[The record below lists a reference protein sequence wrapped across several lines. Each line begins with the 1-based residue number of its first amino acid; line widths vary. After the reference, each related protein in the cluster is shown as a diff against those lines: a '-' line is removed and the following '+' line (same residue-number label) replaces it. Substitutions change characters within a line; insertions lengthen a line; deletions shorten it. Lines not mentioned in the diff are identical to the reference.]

1 MNGTEQQCTQYTIL
15 TGTEST
21 LAAGWY
27 LVNSDISYTSTITL
41 TGDVHLILCDNHTM
55 NIGSVENS
63 IGGKG
68 IDGGGHS
75 LTIYGQTYQSGALGI
90 CNDAPTALELNNYS
104 QYGGNVT
111 VANGIIRGNV
121 CFTRGSLAANGGID
135 GDVTLDWSSAAD
147 RFYADAVTGNVSIAT
162 GKAFADADGTSA
174 YSGNNVNGI
183 DEKTLQ
189 PAVTITLNDGI
200 TAVSGIITCDD
211 SHYAKVGE
219 TVTVYAGSVTAP
231 EGYTLADGITVTS
244 TDGPA
249 PTVSDLGDD
258 TYSFTVPATDVTV
271 GTALALIDWATQ
283 NSGEESD
290 PYIIY
295 NKDQLD
301 LLAQRVNNGTS
312 DFSNTYF
319 MLGADIVYPHGSS
332 TTENNYTTIGNN
344 NRAFKGHFDGNGH
357 TVSGIRIYHN
367 GNGNADKYQ
376 GLFGKTDGADIHD
389 VFLDDAHITGYDNTG
404 GIVGYNGGTIAR
416 CYIAPSVSI
425 HTVKGM
431 SAWFGG
437 IAGFNNGTVS
447 HCTSAATLTIA
458 SGSNV
463 CSFYGAIVGENYGT
477 LTENLAIG
485 ATVPAAYNDSHGAI
499 VGKNSNGTLVRNYY
513 VNCTV
518 GGVAN
523 ATGKG
528 CYNADVTTNDGAVP
542 GIILYDN
549 SKFDIN
555 SYILTTVGNVEVP
568 RVVLSGRTLYKDDSW
583 NTLCLPFSLD
593 AAQVAAHLAPEAL
606 MTLKT
611 SDFSGG
617 TLTLTFEDA
626 TEIAAGKP
634 YIIKWSGDGS
644 DNLVNPTFTGVT
656 ISNAT
661 ASVETDYVDFIGTYD
676 PTDIYTE
683 EKTNLYLGDDNK
695 LCYPNAN
702 LNINACRAYFQ
713 LAENL
718 YNPDLGDVNG
728 DKSRTVTDVTMLVNN
743 ILGKNDDN
751 FIMANADVTRDGD
764 VTVTDVTAL
773 VNLILGGNS
782 IVKMVVNG
790 ADGITFGGGGNEPA
804 RVAGTTYQDD

>member
-1 MNGTEQQCTQYTIL
+1 M
-15 TGTEST
+15 
-21 LAAGWY
+21 
-27 LVNSDISYTSTITL
+27 
-41 TGDVHLILCDNHTM
+41 
-55 NIGSVENS
+55 
-63 IGGKG
+63 
-68 IDGGGHS
+68 
-75 LTIYGQTYQSGALGI
+75 
-90 CNDAPTALELNNYS
+90 
-104 QYGGNVT
+104 
-111 VANGIIRGNV
+111 
-121 CFTRGSLAANGGID
+121 
-135 GDVTLDWSSAAD
+135 
-147 RFYADAVTGNVSIAT
+147 
-162 GKAFADADGTSA
+162 
-174 YSGNNVNGI
+174 
-183 DEKTLQ
+183 Q
-189 PAVTITLNDGI
+189 PAVTVNLNDGI
-200 TAVSGIITCDD
+200 TAVSGIITSGD
-211 SHYAKVGE
+211 SHYARVGE

-258 TYSFTVPATDVTV
+258 TYSFTVPAADVTV

-319 MLGADIVYPHGSS
+319 MLGADIVYPHGRS
-332 TTENNYTTIGNN
+332 TTENNYTAIGNN

-357 TVSGIRIYHN
+357 TVSGIRIYHS
-367 GNGNADKYQ
+367 GNGDADMYQ

-389 VFLDDAHITGYDNTG
+389 LTLADAHITGYDDTG
-404 GIVGYNGGTIAR
+404 GIVGANAGTIAR
-416 CYIAPSVSI
+416 CHIAPSVTI
-425 HTVKGM
+425 HAVM
-431 SAWFGG
+431 DYNVRHGG
-437 IAGFNNGTVS
+437 IAGYNYKKGSVTQ
-447 HCTSAATLTIA
+447 CTSAVTLTYA
-458 SGSNV
+458 SSINNT
-463 CSFYGAIVGENYGT
+463 YGAIVGLNWGT

-485 ATVPAAYNDSHGAI
+485 ATVSAATSDYHGAI
-499 VGKNSNGTLVRNYY
+499 AGYNNNNGTLARNYY
-513 VNCTV
+513 YNCTV
-518 GGVAN
+518 AGVQN
-523 ATGKG
+523 ASDVG

-593 AAQVAAHLAPEAL
+593 AAQVAAQLAPDAL

-718 YNPDLGDVNG
+718 YNPDWGDVNG
-728 DKSRTVTDVTMLVNN
+728 DGEVNVTDVTLLVNH
-743 ILGKNDDN
+743 ILGK
-751 FIMANADVTRDGD
+751 ADESFSIGNGD
-764 VTVTDVTAL
+764 VNGDGEINVTDVTAL

-782 IVKMVVNG
+782 IVNVVVNG
-790 ADGITFGGGGNEPA
+790 AEGITFGGGGSGPA
-804 RVAGTTYQDD
+804 RVKGNH